1 MKLVLTAK
9 QIKDLAD
16 FAEKEGRPS
25 YTISHAEI
33 PAQFGMPEYSGL
45 VAYSDSEEHG
55 VLQLK

>member
-16 FAEKEGRPS
+16 FVEKDGQPS
-25 YTISHAEI
+25 YTITEGYFPPQEGI
-33 PAQFGMPEYSGL
+33 EEYTGL
-45 VAYSDSEEHG
+45 VAYSASEEHG